1 MGPTLMVPTDWHH
14 SDAVQRASPVGRFMT
29 ETLQNRDK
37 PLLFIDID
45 GVVSLFG
52 FAQASMPE
60 RCSWHQVDG
69 IVHLL
74 SHAAAE
80 NLLSLSVLFDPVW
93 CTGWKDRANDHLPHV
108 LGLGPYP
115 FLTFGDSPGHWKLA
129 AVQAHAGARPL
140 AWIDD
145 DLNDAVRDWAA
156 ARGAPTLLV
165 ETDAARGLTAELTER
180 LRRWSADLGPAG

>member
-1 MGPTLMVPTDWHH
+1 VTD
-14 SDAVQRASPVGRFMT
+14 S
-29 ETLQNRDK
+29 LQNRQK

-52 FAQASMPE
+52 FGQTSIPA

-74 SHAAAE
+74 SHDAAE
-80 NLLSLSVLFDPVW
+80 NLLALSELFDPVW

-108 LGLGPYP
+108 LGLGPFP
-115 FLTFGDSPGHWKLA
+115 HLSFGESPEHWKLA
-129 AVQAHAGARPL
+129 AVRAHAGTRPL

-145 DLNDAVRDWAA
+145 DLNDAVRGWAA
-156 ARGAPTLLV
+156 RRDSGGAPTLLV
-165 ETDAARGLTAELTER
+165 ETRPATGLTAELTAGLKDWAQRLASGRGGGGDRGGER
-180 LRRWSADLGPAG
+180 PRR

>member
-1 MGPTLMVPTDWHH
+1 VTD
-14 SDAVQRASPVGRFMT
+14 S
-29 ETLQNRDK
+29 LQYDEK
-37 PLLFIDID
+37 PLLFVDID

-52 FAQASMPE
+52 FAQTSIPE

-80 NLLSLSVLFDPVW
+80 NLLALEDLFEPVW
-93 CTGWKDRANDHLPHV
+93 CTGWKDRANDHLPRV
-108 LGLGPYP
+108 LGIGPFP
-115 FLTFGDSPGHWKLA
+115 HLTFGDSPAHWKLA
-129 AVQAHAGARPL
+129 AVRAHAGTRPL

-156 ARGAPTLLV
+156 RRASDGTPTLLV
-165 ETDAARGLTAELTER
+165 ETHPPTGLTGELTAG
-180 LRRWSADLGPAG
+180 LRDWAQELDRRGG

>member
-1 MGPTLMVPTDWHH
+1 MPPTNWHH
-14 SDAVQRASPVGRFMT
+14 SDEGQSDPPVGRFVT
-29 ETLQNRDK
+29 DSPQSSDK

-52 FAQASMPE
+52 FGQTSIPE

-74 SHAAAE
+74 SHDAAE
-80 NLLSLSVLFDPVW
+80 NLLALSELFDPVW

-108 LGLGPYP
+108 LGLGPFP
-115 FLTFGDSPGHWKLA
+115 HLVFGASPGHWKLA
-129 AVQAHAGARPL
+129 SVRAHAGARPL

-145 DLNDAVRDWAA
+145 DLNDAVRGWAA
-156 ARGAPTLLV
+156 ERNSAGTPTLLV
-165 ETDAARGLTAELTER
+165 QTQPATGLTAELAAG
-180 LRRWSADLGPAG
+180 LRDWALALRG

>member
-1 MGPTLMVPTDWHH
+1 VTD
-14 SDAVQRASPVGRFMT
+14 SPQT
-29 ETLQNRDK
+29 SDK

-52 FAQASMPE
+52 FARTFTPA

-74 SHAAAE
+74 SHEAAE
-80 NLLSLSVLFDPVW
+80 NLLALTERFEPIW
-93 CTGWKDRANDHLPHV
+93 CTGWKDRANEHLPHV

-115 FLTFGDSPGHWKLA
+115 FLTFGDSPDHWKLA
-129 AVQAHAGARPL
+129 AVQAHAGDRPL

-145 DLNDAVRDWAA
+145 DLNDAVRAWAA
-156 ARGAPTLLV
+156 SRGAPTLLV
-165 ETDAARGLTAELTER
+165 ETEPACGLTAELTAG
-180 LRRWSADLGPAG
+180 LRDWAAGLDG